1 LLAKV
6 ARWDPDK
13 RWLMALDAVGEL
25 KSRGLQPLFV
35 ARGGI
40 EAHGREVIARARALG
55 LAASLANC
63 GDSSAAA
70 LSRAIGTALSG
81 DVVFLQSMLSW
92 SQLQCLYRASD
103 GVLANSG
110 IEPFGLVGL
119 EAMACGGLSFL
130 GATGE
135 DYATSGHDAIS
146 LQSSS
151 SNELVAHL
159 LYLRAHPDL
168 AMQLR
173 HQARKTAARFTWSHV
188 IHTHIAP
195 LLFSREPACV

>member
-1 LLAKV
+1 
-6 ARWDPDK
+6 
-13 RWLMALDAVGEL
+13 MALLPGNP
-25 KSRGLQPLFV
+25 KSLRRLLIASAFV
-35 ARGGI
+35 NLLLVAAFAGAIWRMGGWENARRAMGW
-40 EAHGREVIARARALG
+40 GRERGMAEYQKERAARFWDYPR
-55 LAASLANC
+55 
-63 GDSSAAA
+63 SS
-70 LSRAIGTALSG
+70 S

-151 SNELVAHL
+151 PNELVAHL